1 MQVNIKKVGFA
12 YLVFVLIA
20 FLVVGRII
28 DLQFIHKPGRG
39 YSKKTTKEDVLP
51 CTRGSILAD
60 DGRYLA
66 FSIPE
71 YRIGLDCVQ
80 ADSAVFAQGIDS
92 LAIRLAGFYGDK
104 KASQYKKEITE
115 RRKEGLSGGRRYL
128 FVNRKLLTY
137 QEMKEVSSFP
147 ILREG
152 RARGGIDVVKVDHRT
167 YPYGRLGFR
176 TLGYIKDQSEIPT
189 IGIEGS
195 CDSILRGTDGMQPMR
210 LTEGRNWIVDTD
222 RETIEPVDG
231 IDVQLTLDIDIQ
243 DMAQNALINVL
254 SKTNEVHAGTVV
266 VMEVATGEI
275 KAMVNL
281 EKNGKGGFDETYNY
295 AIGRKGEPGSVF
307 KGATLTTLLED
318 KKLTIDTEVP
328 AVVTWNYGGGAPF
341 VDHYLDRYSTI
352 SVRRAYEISSNN
364 VFRMLAARNYDKNPK
379 EFLDKLTN
387 ERRITHDFPFELK
400 GMAKANLKDPEVK
413 TGRGAWNMKDLPQIA
428 MGYTVEITPL
438 HTLNFYNALAN
449 QGVMMRPHL
458 VRNYQKDGEIIQE
471 FKPEKLGNVC
481 SKETAQEM
489 WKVMRGVVESQGG
502 TGYNIF
508 KGCPVGVAG
517 KTGTAR
523 IVFPNTGR
531 YEDRAG
537 HKMHQA
543 TFVGFFPSDAPK
555 YSMIVVV
562 YSEPTYNNFYGA
574 TWCGPV
580 FRQVAEQIYAS
591 SIDWQ
596 DPLPRKG
603 SMPAEDEVKP
613 LECREDMR
621 NGLVPDLTG
630 LGLRDALGLL
640 EPAGYTV
647 SFEGKGKVYGQEP
660 AAGDTARSREIHLK
674 LKESYTHETGKDTT
688 RRRGAD
694 SDR

>member
-1 MQVNIKKVGFA
+1 MQVNIRKVGAF
-12 YLVFVLIA
+12 YLLFILLAMVA
-20 FLVVGRII
+20 VGQIVN
-28 DLQFIHKPGRG
+28 LQFINKPGRS
-39 YSKKTTKEDVLP
+39 YSKKTTREDVLP

-71 YRIGLDCVQ
+71 YRMGMDCVQ
-80 ADSAVFAQGIDS
+80 PDSALFARNIDS
-92 LAIRLAGFYGDK
+92 LAICLAGFYKDK
-104 KASQYKKEITE
+104 KAAQYKKEIVD
-115 RRKEGLSGGRRYL
+115 RRKEGLQGGRRYL
-128 FVNRKLLTY
+128 FLNRRLLTY

-152 RARGGIDVVKVDHRT
+152 RGRGGRDEVKVDHRT

-176 TLGYIKDQSEIPT
+176 TLGYIKDQSEIPN

-195 CDSILRGTDGMQPMR
+195 CDSILRGTDGVQPMR

-222 RETIEPVDG
+222 RETIQPVDG
-231 IDVQLTLDIDIQ
+231 LDVQLTIDIDLQ
-243 DMAQNALINVL
+243 DLAQNALINVL

-266 VMEVATGEI
+266 VLDVATGEI

-328 AVVTWNYGGGAPF
+328 AIVTWNYGGGAPF

-400 GMAKANLKDPEVK
+400 GMAKANLKDPDVK

-449 QGVMMRPHL
+449 EGVMMRPHL
-458 VRNYQKDGEIIQE
+458 VRNYQKDGVIVEQ

-481 SKETAQEM
+481 SKETAHEM
-489 WKVMRGVVESQGG
+489 WKVMRGVVESPGG

-580 FRQVAEQIYAS
+580 FRQVAEGIYAS
-591 SIDWQ
+591 AIDWQ

-603 SMPAEDEVKP
+603 SLPKSDELLSFQGKEDIHK
-613 LECREDMR
+613 
-621 NGLVPDLTG
+621 GLVPNVKG
-630 LGLRDALGLL
+630 MGLREALALL
-640 EPAGYTV
+640 EKSGYHV
-647 SFEGKGKVYGQEP
+647 SFEGQGIVESQVP
-660 AAGDTARSREIHLK
+660 AAGDTAKDLNITLK
-674 LKESYTHETGKDTT
+674 LKEQYLQHETE
-688 RRRGAD
+688 
-694 SDR
+694 

>member
-1 MQVNIKKVGFA
+1 MQVNIRKVGYA
-12 YLVFVLIA
+12 YLIFVLIA
-20 FLVVGRII
+20 IIVVGRII
-28 DLQFIHKPGRG
+28 DLQFIHKPVGG
-39 YSKKTTKEDVLP
+39 YAKKTTREDVLP

-71 YRIGLDCVQ
+71 YRMGMDCVQ
-80 ADSAVFAQGIDS
+80 ADSAVFARGIDS
-92 LAIRLAGFYGDK
+92 LAICLADFYKDK
-104 KASQYKKEITE
+104 KAAQYKKEITE
-115 RRKEGLSGGRRYL
+115 RRKEGLKGGRRYL
-128 FVNRKLLTY
+128 FLNRRLLTY
-137 QEMKEVSSFP
+137 QEMKLVSSFP

-152 RARGGIDVVKVDHRT
+152 RARGGRDEVKVDHRT

-195 CDSILRGTDGMQPMR
+195 CDSILRGTDGSRPMR
-210 LTEGRNWIVDTD
+210 LTEGGNWIADTD

-231 IDVQLTLDIDIQ
+231 LDVQLTLDIDIQ
-243 DMAQNALINVL
+243 DMAQNALMDVL

-318 KKLTIDTEVP
+318 KKLTLETVVP
-328 AVVTWNYGGGAPF
+328 APVIWNYGGGKPF
-341 VDHYLDRYSTI
+341 EDSYLRSYPGTI
-352 SVRRAYEISSNN
+352 SIQRAFEISSNN
-364 VFRMLAARNYDKNPK
+364 IFRMQAAKYYDKDPK
-379 EFLDKLTN
+379 EFFRKLTE
-387 ERRITHDFPFELK
+387 ERRITYDFPFELK
-400 GMAKANLKDPEVK
+400 GMAHAHLKDPDRKVNP
-413 TGRGAWNMKDLPQIA
+413 GAWNMKDLPQTA

-438 HTLNFYNALAN
+438 HTLNFYNAIAN
-449 QGVMMRPHL
+449 EGVMMRPHL
-458 VRNYQKDGEIIQE
+458 VRNYQKEGRIVRE
-471 FKPEKLGNVC
+471 FKPETIGKVC
-481 SKETAQEM
+481 SKETAHEV
-489 WKVMRGVVESQGG
+489 WKAMRGVVQSEGG
-502 TGYNIF
+502 TGYRVF
-508 KGCPVGVAG
+508 KGCPVEVAG

-523 IVFPNTGR
+523 IVFPKTGK
-531 YEDRAG
+531 YEDYAG

-543 TFVGFFPSDAPK
+543 TFVGFFPYESPK
-555 YSMIVVV
+555 YTMIAVV
-562 YSEPTYNNFYGA
+562 YSEPTFGNFYGA

-596 DPLPRKG
+596 EPLARKG
-603 SMPAEDEVKP
+603 AMPEKDGVKP
-613 LECREDMR
+613 LECREDIQ

-630 LGLRDALGLL
+630 LGLRDALALL
-640 EPAGYTV
+640 ETAGYTV
-647 SFEGKGKVYGQEP
+647 SFEGHGKVCGQQP
-660 AAGDTARSREIHLK
+660 AAGDTARTRQIHLK
-674 LKESYTHETGKDTT
+674 LNDSHRNGTERDTT
-688 RRRGAD
+688 KH
-694 SDR
+694 

>member
-1 MQVNIKKVGFA
+1 MQVNIRKVGAF
-12 YLVFVLIA
+12 YLLFILLAMVA
-20 FLVVGRII
+20 VGQIVN
-28 DLQFIHKPGRG
+28 LQFINKPGRS
-39 YSKKTTKEDVLP
+39 YSKKTTREDVLP

-71 YRIGLDCVQ
+71 YRMGMDCVQ
-80 ADSAVFAQGIDS
+80 PDSALFANGIDS
-92 LAIRLAGFYGDK
+92 LAICLANFYQDK
-104 KASQYKKEITE
+104 KAAQYKKEIVE
-115 RRKEGLSGGRRYL
+115 RRKEGLQGGRRYL
-128 FVNRKLLTY
+128 FLNRRLLTY

-152 RARGGIDVVKVDHRT
+152 RGRGGRDEVKVDHRT

-222 RETIEPVDG
+222 RETIQPVDG
-231 IDVQLTLDIDIQ
+231 LDVQLTLDIDMQ

-254 SKTNEVHAGTVV
+254 KKTNEVHAGTVV

-318 KKLTIDTEVP
+318 KKLTLETVVP
-328 AVVTWNYGGGAPF
+328 APVIWNYGGGKPF
-341 VDHYLDRYSTI
+341 EDTYLRNYPGTI
-352 SVRRAYEISSNN
+352 SIQRAFEISSNN
-364 VFRMLAARNYDKNPK
+364 IFRMQAVKYYDKNPK
-379 EFLDKLTN
+379 EFFRKLTE
-387 ERRITHDFPFELK
+387 ERRITCDFPFELK
-400 GMAKANLKDPEVK
+400 GMAHAHLKDPDRKVNP
-413 TGRGAWNMKDLPQIA
+413 GAWNMKDLPQTA

-438 HTLNFYNALAN
+438 HTLNFYNAIAN
-449 QGVMMRPHL
+449 EGTMMRPHL
-458 VRNYQKDGEIIQE
+458 VRNYQKDGEIVQQ
-471 FKPEKLGNVC
+471 FKPEKLGTVC
-481 SKETAQEM
+481 SKETAHEM
-489 WKVMRGVVESQGG
+489 WKAMRGVVESPGG

-508 KGCPVGVAG
+508 KGCLVAVAG

-523 IVFPNTGR
+523 IVFPGSGR
-531 YEDRAG
+531 YEDKAG

-555 YSMIVVV
+555 YTMIVVV

-580 FRQVAEQIYAS
+580 FRTVAEGIYAS
-591 SIDWQ
+591 SFDWQ
-596 DPLPRKG
+596 APLPKKG
-603 SMPAEDEVKP
+603 SLPQGDNYLTLQGQEDIK
-613 LECREDMR
+613 
-621 NGLVPDLTG
+621 NGLVPNVKG
-630 LGLRDALGLL
+630 LGLREAVALL
-640 EPAGYTV
+640 EKSGYEVTFQGHGIV
-647 SFEGKGKVYGQEP
+647 DSQIP
-660 AAGDTARSREIHLK
+660 AAGDTARDLK
-674 LKESYTHETGKDTT
+674 IALTLKEQYLQHETE
-688 RRRGAD
+688 
-694 SDR
+694 

>member
-1 MQVNIKKVGFA
+1 MQVNIRKVGIF
-12 YLVFVLIA
+12 YLGFVLLALLAIGQI
-20 FLVVGRII
+20 VN
-28 DLQFIHKPGRG
+28 LQFIHKPGRS
-39 YSKKTTKEDVLP
+39 YTAKTVREDVLP

-71 YRIGLDCVQ
+71 YRMGMDCVQ
-80 ADSAVFAQGIDS
+80 PDSSVFAQGIDS
-92 LAIRLAGFYGDK
+92 LAICLANFYKDK
-104 KASQYKKEITE
+104 KAAQYKKEIVD
-115 RRKEGLSGGRRYL
+115 RRKEGLGGGRRYMFL
-128 FVNRKLLTY
+128 NRKLLTY

-152 RARGGIDVVKVDHRT
+152 RARGGRDEVKVDHRT

-195 CDSILRGTDGMQPMR
+195 CDTILRGTDGLRPMR

-222 RETIEPVDG
+222 KETIQPIDG
-231 IDVQLTLDIDIQ
+231 LDVQLTLDIDMQ
-243 DMAQNALINVL
+243 DMAQNALISVL

-281 EKNGKGGFDETYNY
+281 EKDGKGGFDETYNY

-318 KKLTIDTEVP
+318 KKVTLDTEIK
-328 AVVTWNYGGGAPF
+328 AVVTWNYGGGQPF

-352 SVRRAYEISSNN
+352 SVKRGYEISSNN
-364 VFRMLAARNYDKNPK
+364 VFRMLAVRYYGDKPK

-387 ERRITHDFPFELK
+387 ERRITKDFPFELK
-400 GMAKANLKDPEVK
+400 GMASANVKDPDQN
-413 TGRGAWNMKDLPQIA
+413 TGRAAWNMKDLPQIA

-438 HTLNFYNALAN
+438 HTLNFYNAIAN
-449 QGVMMRPHL
+449 EGVMMRPHL
-458 VRNYQKDGEIIQE
+458 VRNYQKEGTIIQE
-471 FKPEKLGNVC
+471 FKPETLGTVC
-481 SKETAQEM
+481 SPETAHEV
-489 WKVMRGVVESQGG
+489 WKAMRGVVESEGG
-502 TGYNIF
+502 TGYRVF

-523 IVFPNTGR
+523 IVFPHNGK
-531 YEDRAG
+531 YQDAAG

-555 YSMIVVV
+555 YSMIAVV
-562 YSEPTYNNFYGA
+562 YSEPTFGNFYGA

-596 DPLPRKG
+596 EPLPRTG
-603 SMPAEDEVKP
+603 SLPEADSYKQ
-613 LECREDMR
+613 LQAREDLQR
-621 NGLVPDLTG
+621 GLVPDVTG
-630 LGLRDALGLL
+630 MGLREAIALL
-640 EPAGYTV
+640 EKAGYRV
-647 SFEGKGKVYGQEP
+647 NFEGHGVVAAQVP
-660 AAGDTARSREIHLK
+660 AAGDSIRTQTIALK
-674 LKESYTHETGKDTT
+674 LKEKYIHDPQ
-688 RRRGAD
+688 
-694 SDR
+694 

>member
-1 MQVNIKKVGFA
+1 MQVNIRKVGFF
-12 YLVFVLIA
+12 YFGFVLLALLAIGQI
-20 FLVVGRII
+20 VN
-28 DLQFIHKPGRG
+28 LQFINKPGRG
-39 YSKKTTKEDVLP
+39 YTTKTLREDVLP

-71 YRIGLDCVQ
+71 YRMGMDCVQ
-80 ADSAVFAQGIDS
+80 PDSAVFAQGIDS
-92 LAIRLAGFYGDK
+92 LAICLANFYKDK
-104 KASQYKKEITE
+104 KAAQYKKELVD
-115 RRKEGLSGGRRYL
+115 RRKEGLNGGRRYL
-128 FVNRKLLTY
+128 YLNRKLLTY

-152 RARGGIDVVKVDHRT
+152 RARGGRDEVKVDHRT

-176 TLGYIKDQSEIPT
+176 TLGYIKDQSEIPV

-195 CDSILRGTDGMQPMR
+195 CDSILRGTDGLQPMR

-222 RETIEPVDG
+222 KETIEPIDG
-231 IDVQLTLDIDIQ
+231 MDVQLTLDIDMQ
-243 DMAQNALINVL
+243 DFAQNALISVL
-254 SKTNEVHAGTVV
+254 SKTTEVHAGTVV

-281 EKNGKGGFDETYNY
+281 EKDGKGGFDETYNY

-318 KKLTIDTEVP
+318 KKVTLDTEIP
-328 AVVTWNYGGGAPF
+328 ATVTWNYGGGKPF

-352 SVRRAYEISSNN
+352 SVKRGYEISSNN
-364 VFRMLAARNYDKNPK
+364 VFRILAAKYYGSNPK

-387 ERRITHDFPFELK
+387 ERRITHDFPFDLG
-400 GMAKANLKDPEVK
+400 GMAKANLKDPNDN

-438 HTLNFYNALAN
+438 HTLNFYNAIAN
-449 QGVMMRPHL
+449 EGVMMRPHL
-458 VRNYQKDGEIIQE
+458 VRNYQKEGQIVRE
-471 FKPEKLGNVC
+471 FAPEKLGTVC
-481 SKETAQEM
+481 SKETAHEV
-489 WKVMRGVVESQGG
+489 WKAMRGVVESEGG
-502 TGYNIF
+502 TGYRVF
-508 KGCPVGVAG
+508 KGCPVPVAG

-555 YSMIVVV
+555 YSMIAVV
-562 YSEPTYNNFYGA
+562 YSEPTFGNFYGA

-591 SIDWQ
+591 SIDWLE
-596 DPLPRKG
+596 PLPRTG
-603 SMPAEDEVKP
+603 ALPETDDY
-613 LECREDMR
+613 LLLQGREDIQK
-621 NGLVPDLTG
+621 GLVPNVKG
-630 LGLRDALGLL
+630 LGLREAVSLL
-640 EPAGYTV
+640 EKAGYTV
-647 SFEGKGKVYGQEP
+647 SFEGHGIVAGQVP
-660 AAGDTARSREIHLK
+660 AAGDSARNHKISLT
-674 LKESYTHETGKDTT
+674 LKEQYKHETK
-688 RRRGAD
+688 
-694 SDR
+694 

>member
-1 MQVNIKKVGFA
+1 MQVNIRKVGAF
-12 YLVFVLIA
+12 YLLFVLLA
-20 FLVVGRII
+20 LVAAGQIVN
-28 DLQFIHKPGRG
+28 LQFIHKPGRS
-39 YSKKTTKEDVLP
+39 YSKKTTREDVLP

-71 YRIGLDCVQ
+71 YRMGMDCVQ
-80 ADSAVFAQGIDS
+80 PDSAVFARGIDS
-92 LAIRLAGFYGDK
+92 LAICLADFYKDK
-104 KASQYKKEITE
+104 KAAQYKKDIVE
-115 RRKEGLSGGRRYL
+115 RRKEGLEGGRRYL
-128 FVNRKLLTY
+128 FLNRRLLTY

-152 RARGGIDVVKVDHRT
+152 RARGGRDEVKVDHRT

-195 CDSILRGTDGMQPMR
+195 CDSILRGTDGLQPMR

-222 RETIEPVDG
+222 RETIQPVDG
-231 IDVQLTLDIDIQ
+231 LDVQLTIDIDMQ
-243 DMAQNALINVL
+243 DMAQNALTSIL

-281 EKNGKGGFDETYNY
+281 EKDGHGGFDETYNY

-318 KKLTIDTEVP
+318 KKVTLETEVP
-328 AVVTWNYGGGAPF
+328 AIVTWNYGGGAPF

-352 SVRRAYEISSNN
+352 SVKRAYEISSNN
-364 VFRMLAARNYDKNPK
+364 VFRMLAARNYDNDPK

-387 ERRITHDFPFELK
+387 ERRITYDFPFELK
-400 GMAKANLKDPEVK
+400 GMAKATVKDPEVK
-413 TGRGAWNMKDLPQIA
+413 TGRAAWNMKDLPQIA

-438 HTLNFYNALAN
+438 HTLNFYNAIAN
-449 QGVMMRPHL
+449 EGVMMRPHL
-458 VRNYQKDGEIIQE
+458 VRNYQKEGQVVKE
-471 FKPEKLGNVC
+471 FKPEKIGTVC
-481 SKETAQEM
+481 KKETAHEM
-489 WKVMRGVVESQGG
+489 WRAMRGVVESEGG
-502 TGYNIF
+502 TGYRIF
-508 KGCPVGVAG
+508 KGCPIGVAG

-523 IVFPNTGR
+523 IVFPNNGR

-543 TFVGFFPSDAPK
+543 TFVGFFPSDTPR

-562 YSEPTYNNFYGA
+562 YSEPTYANFYGA

-580 FRQVAEQIYAS
+580 FRQVAEGIYAS
-591 SIDWQ
+591 SADWQ
-596 DPLPRKG
+596 EPLPKKG
-603 SMPAEDEVKP
+603 SLPKSDD
-613 LECREDMR
+613 LLSLQGREDIHK
-621 NGLVPDLTG
+621 GLVPNVKG
-630 LGLRDALGLL
+630 MGLRDALALL
-640 EPAGYTV
+640 ERSGYSV
-647 SFEGKGKVYGQEP
+647 SFEGQGIVDSQTP
-660 AAGDTARSREIHLK
+660 AAGDTAFDLNIALK
-674 LKESYTHETGKDTT
+674 LKEQYLQDETK
-688 RRRGAD
+688 
-694 SDR
+694 

>member
-1 MQVNIKKVGFA
+1 MQVNIRKVGIF
-12 YLVFVLIA
+12 YLGFVLLALLAI
-20 FLVVGRII
+20 GQII
-28 DLQFIHKPGRG
+28 NLQFINKPGRD
-39 YSKKTTKEDVLP
+39 YSTKTMRDDVLP

-71 YRIGLDCVQ
+71 YRMGMDCVQ
-80 ADSAVFAQGIDS
+80 PDSAVFAKGIDS
-92 LAIRLAGFYGDK
+92 LAICLADFYKDK
-104 KASQYKKEITE
+104 KAAQYKKEIVE
-115 RRKEGLSGGRRYL
+115 RRKEGLSGGRRYMFL
-128 FVNRKLLTY
+128 NRRLLTY
-137 QEMKEVSSFP
+137 QEMKLVSSFP

-152 RARGGIDVVKVDHRT
+152 RARGGRDEVKVDHRT

-195 CDSILRGTDGMQPMR
+195 CDTILRGTDGLQPMR

-222 RETIEPVDG
+222 RETIQPVDG
-231 IDVQLTLDIDIQ
+231 IDVQLTLDIDMQ
-243 DMAQNALINVL
+243 DMAQNALISVL
-254 SKTNEVHAGTVV
+254 SKTTEVHAGTVV
-266 VMEVATGEI
+266 VMEVATGEV

-281 EKNGKGGFDETYNY
+281 EKDGKGGFDETYNY

-307 KGATLTTLLED
+307 KCATLTTLLED
-318 KKLTIDTEVP
+318 KKVTLDTEIP
-328 AVVTWNYGGGAPF
+328 AIVTWNYGGGKPF

-352 SVRRAYEISSNN
+352 SVKRGFEISSNN
-364 VFRMLAARNYDKNPK
+364 VFRILAARNYDKNPK

-387 ERRITHDFPFELK
+387 ERRITYDFPFELN
-400 GMAKANLKDPEVK
+400 GMAKANLKDPEVT
-413 TGRGAWNMKDLPQIA
+413 TGRAAWNMKDLPQIA

-438 HTLNFYNALAN
+438 HTLNFYNAIAN
-449 QGVMMRPHL
+449 EGVMMRPHL
-458 VRNYQKDGEIIQE
+458 VRNYQKDGQILQE
-471 FKPEKLGNVC
+471 FKPEKIGTVC
-481 SKETAQEM
+481 SKETAHEV
-489 WKVMRGVVESQGG
+489 WKAMRGVVESEGG
-502 TGYNIF
+502 TGYRVF

-562 YSEPTYNNFYGA
+562 YSEPTFGNFYGA
-574 TWCGPV
+574 TWSGPV
-580 FRQVAEQIYAS
+580 FRQVAEQIYAN

-596 DPLPRKG
+596 EPLPRKG
-603 SMPAEDEVKP
+603 AMPEGDDY
-613 LECREDMR
+613 LMLQGREDIR
-621 NGLVPDLTG
+621 LGLVPNVKG
-630 LGLRDALGLL
+630 LGLREAVALL
-640 EPAGYTV
+640 EKADYEV
-647 SFEGKGKVYGQEP
+647 SFEGHGVVASQTP
-660 AAGDTARSREIHLK
+660 TPGDTARSRQITLI
-674 LKESYTHETGKDTT
+674 LKEQYTHETQ
-688 RRRGAD
+688 
-694 SDR
+694 

>member
-1 MQVNIKKVGFA
+1 MQANIKKIGVF
-12 YLVFVLIA
+12 YLLFVLLAIVSVA
-20 FLVVGRII
+20 QII
-28 DLQFIHKPGRG
+28 NLQFIHKPGRS
-39 YSKKTTKEDVLP
+39 YTTKTVREDVLP

-71 YRIGLDCVQ
+71 YRMGMDCVQ
-80 ADSAVFAQGIDS
+80 PDSAVFAKGIDS
-92 LAIRLAGFYGDK
+92 LAICLADFYKDK
-104 KASQYKKEITE
+104 KAAQYKKEIVE
-115 RRKEGLSGGRRYL
+115 RRKEGLSGGRRYMFL
-128 FVNRKLLTY
+128 NRRLLTY
-137 QEMKEVSSFP
+137 QEMKLVSSFP

-152 RARGGIDVVKVDHRT
+152 RARGGRDEVKVDHRT

-195 CDSILRGTDGMQPMR
+195 CDTILRGTDGLQPMR

-222 RETIEPVDG
+222 RETIQPVDG
-231 IDVQLTLDIDIQ
+231 IDVQLTLDIDMQ
-243 DMAQNALINVL
+243 DMAQNALISVL
-254 SKTNEVHAGTVV
+254 SKTTEVHAGTVV
-266 VMEVATGEI
+266 VMEVATGEV

-281 EKNGKGGFDETYNY
+281 EKDGKGGFDETYNY

-307 KGATLTTLLED
+307 KCATLTTLLED
-318 KKLTIDTEVP
+318 KKVTLDTEIP
-328 AVVTWNYGGGAPF
+328 AIVTWNYGGGKPF

-352 SVRRAYEISSNN
+352 SVKRGFEISSNN
-364 VFRMLAARNYDKNPK
+364 VFRILAARNYDKNPK

-387 ERRITHDFPFELK
+387 ERRITYDFPFELN
-400 GMAKANLKDPEVK
+400 GMAKANLKDPEVT
-413 TGRGAWNMKDLPQIA
+413 TGRAAWNKKDLPQIA

-438 HTLNFYNALAN
+438 HTLNFYNAIAN
-449 QGVMMRPHL
+449 EGVMMRPHL
-458 VRNYQKDGEIIQE
+458 VRNYQKDGQILQE
-471 FKPEKLGNVC
+471 FKPEKLGTVC
-481 SKETAQEM
+481 SKETAHEV
-489 WKVMRGVVESQGG
+489 WKAMRGVVESEGG
-502 TGYNIF
+502 TGYRVF

-562 YSEPTYNNFYGA
+562 YSEPTFGNFYGA
-574 TWCGPV
+574 TWSGPV
-580 FRQVAEQIYAS
+580 FREVAEQIYAN

-596 DPLPRKG
+596 EPLPRKG
-603 SMPAEDEVKP
+603 AMPEGDDY
-613 LECREDMR
+613 LMLQGREDIR
-621 NGLVPDLTG
+621 LGLVPNVKG
-630 LGLRDALGLL
+630 LGLREAVALL
-640 EPAGYTV
+640 EKADYEV
-647 SFEGKGKVYGQEP
+647 SFEGHGVVTSQTP
-660 AAGDTARSREIHLK
+660 APGDTARSRQITLI
-674 LKESYTHETGKDTT
+674 LKEQYTHETQ
-688 RRRGAD
+688 
-694 SDR
+694 

>member
-1 MQVNIKKVGFA
+1 MQVNIRKVGAF
-12 YLVFVLIA
+12 YLLFILLAMVA
-20 FLVVGRII
+20 VGQIVN
-28 DLQFIHKPGRG
+28 LQFINKPGRS
-39 YSKKTTKEDVLP
+39 YSKKTTREDVLP

-71 YRIGLDCVQ
+71 YRMGMDCVQ
-80 ADSAVFAQGIDS
+80 PDSALFARNIDS
-92 LAIRLAGFYGDK
+92 LAICLAGFYKDK
-104 KASQYKKEITE
+104 KAAQYKKEIVD
-115 RRKEGLSGGRRYL
+115 RRKEGLQGGRRYL
-128 FVNRKLLTY
+128 FLNRRLLTY

-152 RARGGIDVVKVDHRT
+152 RGRGGRDEVKVDHRT

-176 TLGYIKDQSEIPT
+176 TLGYIKDQSEIPN

-195 CDSILRGTDGMQPMR
+195 CDSILRGTDGVQPMR

-222 RETIEPVDG
+222 RETIQPVDG
-231 IDVQLTLDIDIQ
+231 LDVQLTIDIDLQ
-243 DMAQNALINVL
+243 DLAQNALINVL

-328 AVVTWNYGGGAPF
+328 AIVTWNYGGGAPF

-400 GMAKANLKDPEVK
+400 GMAKANLKDPDVK

-438 HTLNFYNALAN
+438 HTLNFYNAIAN
-449 QGVMMRPHL
+449 EGEMMRPHL
-458 VRNYQKDGEIIQE
+458 VKNYQKDGQIIRE
-471 FKPEKLGNVC
+471 FKPEKLGTVC
-481 SKETAQEM
+481 SKETAHEV
-489 WKVMRGVVESQGG
+489 WKAMRGVVESEGG
-502 TGYNIF
+502 TGYRVF
-508 KGCPVGVAG
+508 KGCPVPVAG

-555 YSMIVVV
+555 YSMIAVV
-562 YSEPTYNNFYGA
+562 YSEPTFGNFYGA

-596 DPLPRKG
+596 EPLAKTG
-603 SMPAEDEVKP
+603 SLPQGDDYLM
-613 LECREDMR
+613 LQGREDIQK
-621 NGLVPDLTG
+621 GLVPNVKG
-630 LGLRDALGLL
+630 LGLREAVALL
-640 EPAGYTV
+640 EKAGYTV
-647 SFEGKGKVYGQEP
+647 SFEGHGIVAGQVP
-660 AAGDTARSREIHLK
+660 AAGDSVRTDKISLT
-674 LKESYTHETGKDTT
+674 LKEQYKDETQ
-688 RRRGAD
+688 
-694 SDR
+694 

>member
-1 MQVNIKKVGFA
+1 MQVNIRKVGIF
-12 YLVFVLIA
+12 YIGFVLLGLLAIGQI
-20 FLVVGRII
+20 VN
-28 DLQFIHKPGRG
+28 LQFIHKPGRS
-39 YSKKTTKEDVLP
+39 YSKKTTRDDVLP

-71 YRIGLDCVQ
+71 YRMGMDCVQ
-80 ADSAVFAQGIDS
+80 PDSAVFAQGIDS
-92 LAIRLAGFYGDK
+92 LAICLANFYKDK
-104 KASQYKKEITE
+104 KAAQYKKELVD

-128 FVNRKLLTY
+128 YLNRKLLTY

-152 RARGGIDVVKVDHRT
+152 RARGGRDEVKVDHRT

-176 TLGYIKDQSEIPT
+176 TLGYIKDQSEIPV

-195 CDSILRGTDGMQPMR
+195 CDSILRGTDGLQPMR

-222 RETIEPVDG
+222 KETLQPIDG
-231 IDVQLTLDIDIQ
+231 MDVQLTLDIDMQ
-243 DMAQNALINVL
+243 DFAQNALISVL

-281 EKNGKGGFDETYNY
+281 EKDGKGGFDETYNY

-318 KKLTIDTEVP
+318 KKVTLDTEIP
-328 AVVTWNYGGGAPF
+328 ATVTWNYGGGKPF

-352 SVRRAYEISSNN
+352 SVKRGYEISSNN
-364 VFRMLAARNYDKNPK
+364 VFRILAAKYYGSNPK

-387 ERRITHDFPFELK
+387 ERRITHDFPFDLG
-400 GMAKANLKDPEVK
+400 GMAKANLKDPDDN

-438 HTLNFYNALAN
+438 HTLNFYNAIAN
-449 QGVMMRPHL
+449 EGEMMRPHL
-458 VRNYQKDGEIIQE
+458 VKNYQKDGQIIRE
-471 FKPEKLGNVC
+471 FKPEKLGTVC
-481 SKETAQEM
+481 SKETAHEV
-489 WKVMRGVVESQGG
+489 WKAMRGVVESEGG
-502 TGYNIF
+502 TGYRVF
-508 KGCPVGVAG
+508 KGCPVPVAG

-555 YSMIVVV
+555 YSMIAVV
-562 YSEPTYNNFYGA
+562 YSEPTFGNFYGA

-596 DPLPRKG
+596 EPLAKTG
-603 SMPAEDEVKP
+603 SLPQGDDYLM
-613 LECREDMR
+613 LQGREDIQK
-621 NGLVPDLTG
+621 GLVPNVKG
-630 LGLRDALGLL
+630 LGLREAVALL
-640 EPAGYTV
+640 EKAGYTV
-647 SFEGKGKVYGQEP
+647 SFEGHGIVAGQVP
-660 AAGDTARSREIHLK
+660 AAGDSVRTDKISLT
-674 LKESYTHETGKDTT
+674 LKEQYKDETQ
-688 RRRGAD
+688 
-694 SDR
+694 

>member
-1 MQVNIKKVGFA
+1 MQVNIHKVGAF
-12 YLVFVLIA
+12 YLLFVLMA
-20 FLVVGRII
+20 LVAAGQIVN
-28 DLQFIHKPGRG
+28 LQFINKPGRSS
-39 YSKKTTKEDVLP
+39 SKKTTREDVLP

-71 YRIGLDCVQ
+71 YRMGMDCVQ
-80 ADSAVFAQGIDS
+80 PDSALFASGIDS
-92 LAIRLAGFYGDK
+92 LAICLANFYKDK
-104 KASQYKKEITE
+104 KAAQYKKEIVE
-115 RRKEGLSGGRRYL
+115 RRKEGLKGGRRYL
-128 FVNRKLLTY
+128 FLNRRLLTY

-152 RARGGIDVVKVDHRT
+152 RGRGGRDEVKVDHRT

-195 CDSILRGTDGMQPMR
+195 CDSILRGTDGIQPMR

-222 RETIEPVDG
+222 RETIQPVDG
-231 IDVQLTLDIDIQ
+231 LDVQLTLDIDMQ
-243 DMAQNALINVL
+243 DLAQNALMDVL
-254 SKTNEVHAGTVV
+254 RKTNEVHAGTVV

-318 KKLTIDTEVP
+318 KKLTLETVVP
-328 AVVTWNYGGGAPF
+328 APVIWNYGGGKPF
-341 VDHYLDRYSTI
+341 EDSYLRNYPGTI
-352 SVRRAYEISSNN
+352 SVLRAFEISSNN
-364 VFRMLAARNYDKNPK
+364 IFRMQAVKYYDKNPK
-379 EFLDKLTN
+379 EFFRKLTE
-387 ERRITHDFPFELK
+387 ERRITYDFPFDLK
-400 GMAKANLKDPEVK
+400 GMAHAHLKDPDRKVNP
-413 TGRGAWNMKDLPQIA
+413 GAWNMKDLPQTA

-449 QGVMMRPHL
+449 EGVMMRPHL
-458 VRNYQKDGEIIQE
+458 VRNYQKDGEIVKE
-471 FKPEKLGNVC
+471 FKPEKIGTIC
-481 SKETAQEM
+481 SKETAHEM
-489 WKVMRGVVESQGG
+489 WRAMRGVVESEGG
-502 TGYNIF
+502 TGHRVF
-508 KGCPVGVAG
+508 QGCPVKVAG

-543 TFVGFFPSDAPK
+543 TFVGFFPYESPK
-555 YSMIVVV
+555 YTMIAVV
-562 YSEPTYNNFYGA
+562 YSEPTFGNFYGA

-580 FRQVAEQIYAS
+580 FRQVAEGIYAS
-591 SIDWQ
+591 AVDWQ
-596 DPLPRKG
+596 DPLPKKG
-603 SMPAEDEVKP
+603 ALPQNDGMLSFQGQEDIHK
-613 LECREDMR
+613 
-621 NGLVPDLTG
+621 GLVPNVKG
-630 LGLRDALGLL
+630 MGLREALALL
-640 EPAGYTV
+640 EKSGYQV
-647 SFEGKGKVYGQEP
+647 SFEGQGIVESQLP
-660 AAGDTARSREIHLK
+660 AAGDTVREKNITLK
-674 LKESYTHETGKDTT
+674 LKEQYKQHETD
-688 RRRGAD
+688 
-694 SDR
+694 

>member
-1 MQVNIKKVGFA
+1 MQVNIRKVGIF
-12 YLVFVLIA
+12 YIGFVL
-20 FLVVGRII
+20 LGLLSVGQIVN
-28 DLQFIHKPGRG
+28 LQFIHKPGRS
-39 YSKKTTKEDVLP
+39 YSKKTTRDDVLP

-71 YRIGLDCVQ
+71 YRMGMDCVQ
-80 ADSAVFAQGIDS
+80 PDSAVFAQGIDS
-92 LAIRLAGFYGDK
+92 LAICLANFYKDK
-104 KASQYKKEITE
+104 KAAQYKKELVD

-128 FVNRKLLTY
+128 YLNRKLLTY

-152 RARGGIDVVKVDHRT
+152 RARGGRDEVKVDHRT

-176 TLGYIKDQSEIPT
+176 TLGYIKDQSEIPV

-195 CDSILRGTDGMQPMR
+195 CDSILRGTDGLQPMR

-222 RETIEPVDG
+222 KETVEPIDG
-231 IDVQLTLDIDIQ
+231 MDVQLTLDIDMQ
-243 DMAQNALINVL
+243 DFAQNALISVL
-254 SKTNEVHAGTVV
+254 SKTTEVHAGTVV

-281 EKNGKGGFDETYNY
+281 EKDGKGGFDETYNY

-318 KKLTIDTEVP
+318 KKVTLDTEIK
-328 AVVTWNYGGGAPF
+328 AVVTWNYGGGKPF
-341 VDHYLDRYSTI
+341 VDHYLDRYNTI
-352 SVRRAYEISSNN
+352 SVKRGYEISSNN
-364 VFRMLAARNYDKNPK
+364 VFRMLAAKYYGSNPK

-387 ERRITHDFPFELK
+387 ERRITHDFPFDLG
-400 GMAKANLKDPEVK
+400 GMAKANLKDPEDN

-438 HTLNFYNALAN
+438 HTLNFYNAIAN
-449 QGVMMRPHL
+449 EGEMMRPHL
-458 VRNYQKDGEIIQE
+458 VRNYQKEGQIIRE
-471 FKPEKLGNVC
+471 FKPEKLGTVC
-481 SKETAQEM
+481 SKETAHEV
-489 WKVMRGVVESQGG
+489 WKAMRGVVESEGG
-502 TGYNIF
+502 TGYRVF
-508 KGCPVGVAG
+508 KGCPVPVAG

-555 YSMIVVV
+555 YSMIAVV
-562 YSEPTYNNFYGA
+562 YSEPTFGNFYGA

-596 DPLPRKG
+596 EPLARTG
-603 SMPAEDEVKP
+603 SLPQADDYLM
-613 LECREDMR
+613 LQGREDIQK
-621 NGLVPDLTG
+621 GLVPNVKG
-630 LGLRDALGLL
+630 LGLREAVALL
-640 EPAGYTV
+640 EKAGYTV
-647 SFEGKGKVYGQEP
+647 SFEGQGIVAGQVP
-660 AAGDTARSREIHLK
+660 AAGDTARTHKISLT
-674 LKESYTHETGKDTT
+674 LKEKFKDETK
-688 RRRGAD
+688 
-694 SDR
+694 

>member
-1 MQVNIKKVGFA
+1 MQVNIRKVGAF
-12 YLVFVLIA
+12 YLLFILLAMVA
-20 FLVVGRII
+20 VGQIVN
-28 DLQFIHKPGRG
+28 LQFINKPGRS
-39 YSKKTTKEDVLP
+39 YSKKTTREDVLP

-71 YRIGLDCVQ
+71 YRMGMDCVQ
-80 ADSAVFAQGIDS
+80 PDSALFARNIDS
-92 LAIRLAGFYGDK
+92 LAICLAGFYKDK
-104 KASQYKKEITE
+104 KAAQYKKEIVD
-115 RRKEGLSGGRRYL
+115 RRKEGLQGGRRYL
-128 FVNRKLLTY
+128 FLNRRLLTY

-152 RARGGIDVVKVDHRT
+152 RGRGGRDEVKVDHRT

-176 TLGYIKDQSEIPT
+176 TLGYIKDQSEIPN

-195 CDSILRGTDGMQPMR
+195 CDSILRGTDGVQPMR

-222 RETIEPVDG
+222 RETIQPVDG
-231 IDVQLTLDIDIQ
+231 LDVQLTIDIDLQ
-243 DMAQNALINVL
+243 DLAQNALINVL

-328 AVVTWNYGGGAPF
+328 AIVTWNYGGGAPF

-400 GMAKANLKDPEVK
+400 GMAKANLKDPDVK

-449 QGVMMRPHL
+449 EGVMMRPHL
-458 VRNYQKDGEIIQE
+458 VRNYQKDGEIVEQ

-481 SKETAQEM
+481 SKETAHEM
-489 WKVMRGVVESQGG
+489 WKVMRGVVESPGG

-580 FRQVAEQIYAS
+580 FRQVAEGIYAS
-591 SIDWQ
+591 AIDWQ

-603 SMPAEDEVKP
+603 SLPKSDELLSFQGKEDIHK
-613 LECREDMR
+613 
-621 NGLVPDLTG
+621 GLVPNVKG
-630 LGLRDALGLL
+630 MGLREALALL
-640 EPAGYTV
+640 EKSGYHV
-647 SFEGKGKVYGQEP
+647 SFEGQGIVESQVP
-660 AAGDTARSREIHLK
+660 AAGDTARDLNITLK
-674 LKESYTHETGKDTT
+674 LKEQYLQHETE
-688 RRRGAD
+688 
-694 SDR
+694 

>member
-1 MQVNIKKVGFA
+1 MQVNIRKVGIF
-12 YLVFVLIA
+12 YLGFVLLALLAIGQI
-20 FLVVGRII
+20 VN
-28 DLQFIHKPGRG
+28 LQFIHKPGRS
-39 YSKKTTKEDVLP
+39 YTAKTVREDVLP

-71 YRIGLDCVQ
+71 YRMGMDCVQ
-80 ADSAVFAQGIDS
+80 PDSSVFAQGIDS
-92 LAIRLAGFYGDK
+92 LAICLANFYKDK
-104 KASQYKKEITE
+104 KAAQYKKEIVD
-115 RRKEGLSGGRRYL
+115 RRKEGLVGGRRYMFL
-128 FVNRKLLTY
+128 NRKLLTY

-152 RARGGIDVVKVDHRT
+152 RARGGRDEVKVDHRT

-195 CDSILRGTDGMQPMR
+195 CDTILRGTDGLRPMR

-222 RETIEPVDG
+222 KETIQPIDG
-231 IDVQLTLDIDIQ
+231 LDVQLTLDIDMQ
-243 DMAQNALINVL
+243 DMAQNALISVL

-281 EKNGKGGFDETYNY
+281 EKDGKGGFDETYNY

-318 KKLTIDTEVP
+318 KKVTLDTEIK
-328 AVVTWNYGGGAPF
+328 AVVTWNYGGGQPF

-352 SVRRAYEISSNN
+352 SVKRGYEISSNN
-364 VFRMLAARNYDKNPK
+364 VFRMLAVRYYGDKPK

-387 ERRITHDFPFELK
+387 ERRITKDFPFELK
-400 GMAKANLKDPEVK
+400 GMASANVKDPDQN
-413 TGRGAWNMKDLPQIA
+413 TGRAAWNMKDLPQIA

-438 HTLNFYNALAN
+438 HTLNFYNAIAN
-449 QGVMMRPHL
+449 EGVMMRPHL
-458 VRNYQKDGEIIQE
+458 VRNYQKEGTIIQE
-471 FKPEKLGNVC
+471 FKPETLGTVC
-481 SKETAQEM
+481 SPETAHEV
-489 WKVMRGVVESQGG
+489 WKAMRGVVESEGG
-502 TGYNIF
+502 TGYRVF

-523 IVFPNTGR
+523 IVFPHNGK
-531 YEDRAG
+531 YQDAAG

-555 YSMIVVV
+555 YSMIAVV
-562 YSEPTYNNFYGA
+562 YSEPTFGNFYGA

-596 DPLPRKG
+596 EPLPRTG
-603 SMPAEDEVKP
+603 SLPEADSYKQ
-613 LECREDMR
+613 LQAREDLQR
-621 NGLVPDLTG
+621 GVVPDVTG
-630 LGLRDALGLL
+630 MGLREAIALL
-640 EPAGYTV
+640 EKAGYRV
-647 SFEGKGKVYGQEP
+647 NFEGHGVVAAQVP
-660 AAGDTARSREIHLK
+660 AAGDSIRIQTIALK
-674 LKESYTHETGKDTT
+674 LKEKYIHDPQ
-688 RRRGAD
+688 
-694 SDR
+694 